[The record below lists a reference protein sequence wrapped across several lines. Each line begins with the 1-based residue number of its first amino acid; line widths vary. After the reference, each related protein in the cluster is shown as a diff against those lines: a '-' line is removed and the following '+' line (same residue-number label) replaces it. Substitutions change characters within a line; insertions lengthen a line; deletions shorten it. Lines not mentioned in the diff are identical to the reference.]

1 MAAGTLVVKDASN
14 VSQSLS
20 VNQDTTNANALIGTT
35 SITDPV
41 TGLKSVVS
49 AVGNA
54 DAVALGATVYGQ
66 LAGGPNL
73 LLNAAGTFDR
83 QRSAVGTVG
92 VAAVNTEGTKATYSV
107 VIPDAVPPATAT
119 DFITLV
125 GSASKTIRITR
136 IEIEGD
142 ATAAALADIYVYKR
156 TAADTGGTATQPAI
170 TYHDST
176 DAAPTA
182 VANLYSVLPTGLG
195 AGTLARAG
203 RLYLPAAGT
212 PTGANIK
219 LFDFS
224 VRNEKALVL
233 RGVAQSMAINWG
245 GAAVPAG
252 TSLYI
257 TISFTEE

>member
-20 VNQDTTNANALIGTT
+20 VNQDTTNANALVGTT

-41 TGLKSVVS
+41 TGLKGVVS

-66 LAGGPNL
+66 LTGGVPL

-83 QRSAVGTVG
+83 QKAAPGTVG
-92 VAAVNTEGTKATYSV
+92 VASVNVEGTKATYSV
-107 VIPDAVPPATAT
+107 VVPDATPYATAT
-119 DFITLV
+119 DFFTLV

-136 IEIEGD
+136 VEIEGD
-142 ATAAALADIYVYKR
+142 ATAAALADIYLYKR
-156 TAADTGGTATQPAI
+156 TAADTGGTASQPAI
-170 TYHDST
+170 AQHDSG
-176 DAAPTA
+176 DAAPSA
-182 VANLYSVLPTGLG
+182 VANLYSVVPTGLG
-195 AGTLARAG
+195 AGNLVKAG

-212 PTGANIK
+212 PTFPNTKI
-219 LFDFS
+219 FDFS
-224 VRNEKALVL
+224 ARSEKALVL
-233 RGVAQSMAINWG
+233 RGVAQALAINWG

-257 TISFTEE
+257 SVSWTEE